1 MNWMENIQ
9 VKNLQ
14 NIELEDSSLFS
25 FDWYNL

>member
-14 NIELEDSSLFS
+14 SIELEDSSLFS